1 MADLVL
7 ASASPRRVEL
17 LGQIGITAE
26 ICPAEIDETRR
37 DETAEEYSCRLARE
51 KATVIAT
58 EFSASMPVLGA
69 DTTVVLDG
77 KTFGKP
83 VDVQDAENML
93 HQLSGRTHQVITAI
107 ALIQG
112 NREVVK
118 LSETQVRFRE
128 ISIEE
133 IRRYWQSGEP
143 VGKAGSYAIQGL
155 GAVFVE
161 SISGSYSG
169 VMGLPLFETASLLKQ
184 FGVFKL

>member
-17 LGQIGITAE
+17 LEQLGIKPE
-26 ICPAEIDETRR
+26 ICPAEIDETRLN
-37 DETAEEYSCRLARE
+37 ETAEEYTCRLARE
-51 KATVIAT
+51 KATVVAAQ
-58 EFSASMPVLGA
+58 FNASMPVLGA
-69 DTTVVLDG
+69 DTTVVLNG
-77 KTFGKP
+77 ETFGKP
-83 VDVQDAENML
+83 VDAQDAENML
-93 HQLSGRTHQVITAI
+93 LQLAGRTHQVFTAI

-112 NREVVK
+112 NHEVVE
-118 LSETQVRFRE
+118 LSVTEVRFRE
-128 ISIEE
+128 IPIEE
-133 IRRYWQSGEP
+133 IRHYWQSGEP

-155 GAVFVE
+155 GAIFVE